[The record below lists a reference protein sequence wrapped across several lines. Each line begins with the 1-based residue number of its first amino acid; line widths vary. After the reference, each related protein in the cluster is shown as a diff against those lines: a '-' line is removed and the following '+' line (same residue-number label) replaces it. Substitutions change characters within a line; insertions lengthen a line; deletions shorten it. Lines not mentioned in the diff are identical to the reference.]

1 MGLMKCASRAGLVF
15 GMTNPALGKSS
26 PLEYL
31 YPIAGESLAPD
42 TPGVYA
48 SQIALAMLSGGGL
61 AKARQII
68 QAAAVYVDPVSVMGM
83 GSQLINRLGFWRY
96 GLLKLS
102 SGQIIQ
108 KVAQI
113 YPQPRNQRYYFSMA
127 QIHAQA
133 QQPELSLTFYD
144 SARVWLE
151 NRLTGNPDVFSLQA
165 DLGLAMAFLGRR
177 GEAVQAGQRSKELMP
192 ISACHW

>member
-1 MGLMKCASRAGLVF
+1 MKCASRAGLVF

-127 QIHAQA
+127 QIYNHA
-133 QQPELSLTFYD
+133 QQPELSLAYYD
-144 SARVWLE
+144 SARVWFE
-151 NRLTGNPDVFSLQA
+151 NRLAGNPNSFVLQA
-165 DLGLAMAFLGRR
+165 DLGLAMAFLGRQ
-177 GEAVQAGQRSKELMP
+177 GESIQACERSKELMP